1 MVDIPTLLG
10 YSAVVLLLIAV
21 LLGAVRPTGRR
32 IAWFAAPFA
41 AGAIGCAFLVH
52 PSAFPGKAGLHL
64 GAFFISLAFA
74 FGWQAVRAFFGHN
87 ARWGWL
93 LLPSLAW
100 LAAAF
105 VWFDRLGMEAL
116 NATLRIGLVALY
128 TGLPAYQLLREQDPG
143 LPSRRSLGMVFLA
156 ASALA
161 VLALPF
167 TVWLPQPLG
176 AAPAETWAVVFFN
189 AQILI
194 EVLLASALMVTMS
207 KERAAQQLYEAS
219 IRDPLSNLYN
229 RRFLEDR
236 KAAWQRGD
244 RSTGRSRALIYF
256 DIDHFKRIND
266 RFGHAIGDQVIVLA
280 ARVAE
285 DSLRKKDWVFR
296 LGGEEFLCVLP
307 DVDHAGAVEAAERLR
322 AAFEQAARTVGEEP
336 VNATLSA
343 GVAAGISGNPDFDA
357 LLAVADD
364 HLYAAKQGGRNR
376 VVG

>member
-1 MVDIPTLLG
+1 
-10 YSAVVLLLIAV
+10 
-21 LLGAVRPTGRR
+21 
-32 IAWFAAPFA
+32 
-41 AGAIGCAFLVH
+41 
-52 PSAFPGKAGLHL
+52 
-64 GAFFISLAFA
+64 
-74 FGWQAVRAFFGHN
+74 
-87 ARWGWL
+87 
-93 LLPSLAW
+93 
-100 LAAAF
+100 
-105 VWFDRLGMEAL
+105 
-116 NATLRIGLVALY
+116 
-128 TGLPAYQLLREQDPG
+128 
-143 LPSRRSLGMVFLA
+143 MVFLV

-207 KERAAQQLYEAS
+207 KERAALQLYEAS

-244 RSTGRSRALIYF
+244 RSNGRSRALIYF

-266 RFGHAIGDQVIVLA
+266 RLGHAIGDQVIVLA

-322 AAFEQAARTVGEEP
+322 AAFEQAARAIGEEP

-343 GVAAGISGNPDFDA
+343 GVAAGTGGNPDFDT

-364 HLYAAKQGGRNR
+364 HLYAAKQSGRNR